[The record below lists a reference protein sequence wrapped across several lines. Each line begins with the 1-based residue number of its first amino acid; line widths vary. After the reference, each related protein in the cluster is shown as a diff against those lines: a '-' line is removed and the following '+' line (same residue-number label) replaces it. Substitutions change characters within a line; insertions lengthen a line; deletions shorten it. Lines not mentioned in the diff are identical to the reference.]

1 MLLRGWLG
9 SPFAVHT
16 VVLAPDR
23 CNARF
28 PGLLVV
34 RTGEATSGPSGRGPE
49 SAAKDLGVMN
59 IAGALPWS
67 VAPAIAPVVLA
78 ISNGSYAGLYAVAGA
93 APSSGR
99 W

>member
-1 MLLRGWLG
+1 M
-9 SPFAVHT
+9 
-16 VVLAPDR
+16 
-23 CNARF
+23 
-28 PGLLVV
+28 
-34 RTGEATSGPSGRGPE
+34 
-49 SAAKDLGVMN
+49 MN

-99 W
+99 WRSCW